1 MARSYRTFSFQPGV
15 ITPEGTVKV
24 CENLRLKPDGTLA
37 TAYPPGVMMEG
48 CSQWKFLGTSLL
60 SDGSS
65 LVLLCNSCSI
75 GVKYDDCVV
84 EVGKLPSEPRC
95 ITFDG
100 DDVVISTDKGMCRL
114 HRMVDDVTHEDSWT
128 CTLPSGELPGL
139 HFTVVDRGIISVPTE
154 GVTFAKSYE
163 KWGSRLAI
171 ADIRSLSASLK
182 EAYLRLTS
190 TIADAGDFSQ
200 PVAVRYKLR
209 DINGKLLF
217 TGPVTV
223 ITAQGRGWQGMD
235 GMTARVHAD
244 SDGYFT
250 HADSMSLSMRR
261 FTLAID
267 LPGNREE
274 YETAVDGIYAEVY
287 VLPQLHPFDAST
299 NAEYRLSTTPGE
311 EAMTVWLPGA
321 TLGRAPLT
329 SRLTRNLMLAPA
341 YMEQHEIKIATIT
354 HPFTRRPRRVEIP
367 IPDSCSELHRT
378 ASDDNAAWRA
388 MSYKVAT
395 DSEMLGIRL
404 GNPHSFS
411 AGCVCRSGRNVV
423 WGNIRRTPFK
433 GFDLNSLSTGD
444 ITVPVTRA
452 SIRVTLTGID
462 GKEIQVVRD
471 MSAMASDGLFI
482 ASDTLSPMV
491 MYPDPSASLIEV
503 RIERQDGS
511 VGETSIHLTPSADRR
526 CAISLSPSLSP
537 LTLTATDI
545 PFAPYTADNASE
557 YMPST
562 TGIANPATPDTI
574 IGALDCC
581 NGGSITNIIPA
592 WQANASWDY
601 GAGRFY
607 IMASSGIYGLAAD
620 CTAVNRMKSSLIDPR
635 GSVLSHCAVMTP
647 HGVAALAG
655 GDLILLKGTHGQTLL
670 HYVTAS
676 AIGYSNS
683 HDELWLPETYG
694 VTICQLTHG
703 ASTYRRPDINIR
715 SLLQTATEILMIDDV
730 GRMRVSSTEDM
741 LADVQIRWEGHIS
754 HPIYATEWLDIDM
767 EGDNM
772 DLSVILNTYDRVVSR
787 AHITGSMH
795 HQTGLRI
802 IGPIRD
808 SHRLLVAG
816 TVRGSFIM
824 RRMTLRF
831 NDKNPVSGF
840 L

>member
-1 MARSYRTFSFQPGV
+1 MARSYRTFSFQPGAM
-15 ITPEGTVKV
+15 TPEGTVKA

-37 TAYPPGVMMEG
+37 AAYPPGVMVEG
-48 CSQWKFLGTSLL
+48 CSQWKFLGTNLL

-65 LVLLCNSCSI
+65 LVLLCNGCTI

-114 HRMVDDVTHEDSWT
+114 HRVVDDVTHEDSWT

-139 HFTVVDRGIISVPTE
+139 HFTAVDRGIVSVPTG
-154 GVTFAKSYE
+154 GVTFAKPYE
-163 KWGSRLAI
+163 RWGSGLAA
-171 ADIRSLSASLK
+171 ADIRAISASLK
-182 EAYLRLTS
+182 EAYLRLTG
-190 TIADAGDFSQ
+190 TIADSGDFSQ

-209 DINGKLLF
+209 DISGKLLF

-223 ITAQGRGWQGMD
+223 ITAPGGGWQGMD
-235 GMTARVHAD
+235 GMTARVHTD
-244 SDGYFT
+244 SDGHFT

-267 LPGNREE
+267 LPGNSEV
-274 YETAVDGIYAEVY
+274 YATPADGVYAEVY

-299 NAEYRLSTTPGE
+299 NAEYRLSTAPGE
-311 EAMTVWLPGA
+311 ESMTAWLPGA

-329 SRLTRNLMLAPA
+329 ARLNRSLMSAPA

-378 ASDDNAAWRA
+378 ASDDNAAWKT
-388 MSYKVAT
+388 MSYKVAA
-395 DSEMLGIRL
+395 DSELLGIRL

-423 WGNIRRTPFK
+423 WGNIRREPFK
-433 GFDLNSLSTGD
+433 GYDLNSLSTGD
-444 ITVPVTRA
+444 ITVAVTRA

-462 GKEIQVVRD
+462 GKEIQVVRN
-471 MSAMASDGLFI
+471 MSATASDGLFI

-491 MYPDPSASLIEV
+491 IYPDPSASLIEV

-511 VGETSIHLTPSADRR
+511 VGETSIRLTPSADCRS
-526 CAISLSPSLSP
+526 AISLSPSLSP
-537 LTLTATDI
+537 LTLTATDT
-545 PFAPYTADNASE
+545 PFVPYTADNASE
-557 YMPST
+557 HLPST
-562 TGIANPATPDTI
+562 VGIANPVTPDTI
-574 IGALDCC
+574 LGAMDCC
-581 NGGSITNIIPA
+581 NGGSITHITPA

-620 CTAVNRMKSSLIDPR
+620 CTAASRMKSSLIDPR

-647 HGVAALAG
+647 HGVAVLAG
-655 GDLILLKGTHGQTLL
+655 SDLILLKGTRGQTLL
-670 HYVTAS
+670 RNVTAS
-676 AIGYSNS
+676 SIGYSSS
-683 HDELWLPETYG
+683 HDELWLPDTYG
-694 VTICQLTHG
+694 VTVCQPGHE
-703 ASTYRRPDINIR
+703 AAIYRRPDINIR
-715 SLLQTATEILMIDDV
+715 SLLQTATEILMIDDT
-730 GRMRVSSTEDM
+730 GRMRVSSTEDL
-741 LADVQIRWEGHIS
+741 LAEVKIRWEGDIR
-754 HPIYATEWLDIDM
+754 HPIYAPIWLDIDM
-767 EGDNM
+767 EGDDI
-772 DLSVILNTYDRVVSR
+772 DLSVILNTHGRVVSR
-787 AHITGSMH
+787 ADITGSMH
-795 HQTGLRI
+795 HQTGVRI

-808 SHRLLVAG
+808 SHRLLVGG

-824 RRMTLRF
+824 RRMALRF